1 MSFKDKIASFLHR
14 PKAEEKVD
22 EELLI
27 EQEASPQ
34 EVEAVP
40 EAVSTDPSS
49 LELPADHP
57 PASCTA
63 SG

>member
-40 EAVSTDPSS
+40 EAVSTDPS
-49 LELPADHP
+49 
-57 PASCTA
+57 
-63 SG
+63 